1 MSREGSTR
9 PPSPRL
15 RRGGPSR
22 AAGANRGGG
31 AWGFFNR
38 PGVRDDAPPPGSA
51 FGRVRPPHR
60 KRGEGWSSWRR
71 LAIAASLCVAA
82 SLGTGSFALW
92 RFAASLPPLDLT
104 EAEHRSTVVLDRNDR
119 LLRAFA
125 TPEGRWRLP
134 VTQGDVDPR
143 FLAMLKA
150 YEDKRFDD
158 HRGLDPAAL
167 ARSGWQLAW
176 NRRVVSGASTLTM
189 QVARLL
195 EPRAERNFTAK
206 LTQAVRAVELER
218 RFSKGEL
225 LDLYLRLAPYGG
237 TLEGVRAASLSYF
250 GKEPKRLSVGEAA
263 LLVALPQ
270 SPEARRPDRSPE
282 IARRARDRVLA
293 RVLAADAITKQ
304 EAAEGRAERIPLIR
318 HGFPMHAAHAAEKA
332 LQERPDLAVHR
343 VTVDRRQQTMLETL
357 LAERVEQ
364 FGPAVSAAIVV
375 IDNETGEVRVRIG
388 SPAKLAHERRGAID
402 MTSASRSPG
411 SALKPFIYALA
422 FEAGIAHPETL
433 VDDRPSRW
441 GAYAPD
447 NFDLTFQGT
456 VTARRALQNS
466 LNLPAVE
473 LLAAIGPPRFIARL
487 RQGGANIA
495 LSADAAPGLATGLGG
510 LGITLLDLTRLYTG
524 FARGGMAA
532 PLVTRLDVTG
542 CEPQGQTLSPVGR
555 GEQARSA
562 ATVRGDELSGED
574 SPPSPGAPDGA
585 TRPLPTGEKLSAST
599 DPVRGAAC
607 TTETRVTDE
616 VPAWYVAD
624 ILRGAPPPD
633 HASANRIAYKTGTSY
648 GFRDAWAIGFDRK
661 VTIGVWLG
669 RPDGGSVPGLLG
681 RSAAAPI
688 LFDAFSRL
696 GHEPEPIPRPTAALV
711 ASTANL
717 PPPLRHVRP
726 DAPKTIAATV
736 QAPLRIAFPL
746 EGSRVDLG
754 ASQPGGPEMPLA
766 LKVSGGVPPM
776 TWLVNGAPLGAPEVR
791 RQSSWMPDGA
801 GFARVSVMDAKGA
814 TDSVMVRIE

>member
-1 MSREGSTR
+1 
-9 PPSPRL
+9 
-15 RRGGPSR
+15 
-22 AAGANRGGG
+22 
-31 AWGFFNR
+31 
-38 PGVRDDAPPPGSA
+38 VR
-51 FGRVRPPHR
+51 
-60 KRGEGWSSWRR
+60 RR
-71 LAIAASLCVAA
+71 LAWAASFCIVAV
-82 SLGTGSFALW
+82 LGAGALALW
-92 RFAASLPPLDLT
+92 RFAASLPSLDLT
-104 EAEHRSTVVLDRNDR
+104 EAEHRSTVVLDRHDR

-134 VTQGDVDPR
+134 VTHGDVDPR

-150 YEDKRFDD
+150 YEDRRFDS
-158 HRGLDPAAL
+158 HRGLDPLAL
-167 ARSGWQLAW
+167 VRASGQLVW

-195 EPRAERNFTAK
+195 EPRPERNLAAK
-206 LTQAVRAVELER
+206 LTQAIRAVELER
-218 RFSKGEL
+218 RFTKAEL

-270 SPEARRPDRSPE
+270 SPEARRPDRSPD
-282 IARRARDRVLA
+282 IARRARDRVLT
-293 RVLAADAITKQ
+293 RVLAAGAITVA
-304 EAAEGRAERIPLIR
+304 EAEEGRAERIPTQR
-318 HGFPMHAAHAAEKA
+318 HGFPMHAAHAAERA
-332 LQERPDLAVHR
+332 VLERPDLAIHR
-343 VTVDRRQQTMLETL
+343 LTIDRRQQAMLEAL
-357 LAERVEQ
+357 LAERIEQ
-364 FGPAVSAAIVV
+364 FGSAVSGAIVL
-375 IDNETGEVRVRIG
+375 IDNETGEVRARVG
-388 SPAKLAHERRGAID
+388 SPAKLSAERRGAID
-402 MTSASRSPG
+402 MTAALRSPG

-422 FEAGIAHPETL
+422 FESGIAHPETL

-456 VTARRALQNS
+456 VTARRALQSS

-473 LLAAIGPPRFIARL
+473 LLGAIGPARFVARL
-487 RQGGANIA
+487 RQAGAAVA

-510 LGITLLDLTRLYTG
+510 LGITLIDLTRLYAG
-524 FARGGMAA
+524 FAKTGMAP
-532 PLVTRLDVTG
+532 PLVTRL
-542 CEPQGQTLSPVGR
+542 EPD
-555 GEQARSA
+555 A
-562 ATVRGDELSGED
+562 APALG
-574 SPPSPGAPDGA
+574 
-585 TRPLPTGEKLSAST
+585 
-599 DPVRGAAC
+599 
-607 TTETRVTDE
+607 ETRVTDA

-633 HASANRIAYKTGTSY
+633 HATSGRIAFKTGTSY
-648 GFRDAWAIGFDRK
+648 GFRDAWSIGFDRK

-681 RSAAAPI
+681 RTSAAPI

-696 GHEPEPIPRPTAALV
+696 GHEPEPIPRPSGALM
-711 ASTANL
+711 ASTATL

-736 QAPLRIAFPL
+736 QAPLRIAFPV

-754 ASQPGGPEMPLA
+754 ASRAGGPEMALA
-766 LKVSGGVPPM
+766 LKASGGVPPM
-776 TWLVNGAPLGAPEVR
+776 TWLVNGAPLGQPEPR
-791 RQSSWMPDGA
+791 RQASWMPDGA

-814 TDSVMVRIE
+814 TDSVVVRIE